1 MTART
6 QDPHHHPLV
15 FSLPQNVLHRDI
27 KPGNIFLAAD
37 GTVKLG
43 DFGLGRTLDPEL
55 AFAQT
60 LVGTPYYLSPEAVQV
75 MVGDFH
81 GGTMG
86 PCSGVLRPCAPPPQ
100 SNQRACHNQ

>member
-1 MTART
+1 MART
-6 QDPHHHPLV
+6 VSASGGSKEPGSSPSLV
-15 FSLPQNVLHRDI
+15 SSHPQNVLHRDI

-75 MVGDFH
+75 MVGR
-81 GGTMG
+81 G
-86 PCSGVLRPCAPPPQ
+86 
-100 SNQRACHNQ
+100 

>member
-1 MTART
+1 MATNLSASGGSK
-6 QDPHHHPLV
+6 HPGSSP
-15 FSLPQNVLHRDI
+15 SLAVPSPLQNVLHRDI

-43 DFGLGRTLDPEL
+43 DFGLGRTLDPEI

-75 MVGDFH
+75 MVGNF
-81 GGTMG
+81 
-86 PCSGVLRPCAPPPQ
+86 S
-100 SNQRACHNQ
+100 